1 MVEVNEKVVQ
11 NKDGYLKEYASGIDK
26 YIERLKSEG
35 YEKRKEFMK
44 DFAANISEYKEQYRK
59 MLGIDAFGECDKKGE
74 KTYICD
80 NDLCSI
86 YRIKI
91 YITEEI
97 PFYSILLVP
106 KNVKSPMPLVIAQHG
121 GGGTC
126 ELCCDLEGKNNY
138 SHMATRALKR
148 GAAILAPQLM
158 LWAKEESDTSRGH
171 KVDFD
176 RHMSD
181 RSLKHFGSSITALE
195 ISGITKSLDF
205 ALECDDFD
213 KENVLM
219 IGLSYGGYFTLH
231 TMAADDRIKAG
242 YAAGFF
248 NDRNRYDWQD
258 WCYQNS
264 GNTFHD
270 AEVAALC
277 APRKLFIQVGKGDK
291 VFGFESAVSEA
302 ERAKEYYKAAG
313 CEENFVFS
321 LWNGEHTVSPDDTG
335 YDFIFGSEIN
345 V

>member
-1 MVEVNEKVVQ
+1 MAEVNEKVLK
-11 NKDGYLKEYASGIDK
+11 NKDEHLKEYVLGIDK
-26 YIERLKSEG
+26 YIEKLKSES
-35 YEKRKEFMK
+35 YEKREAFFK
-44 DFAANISEYKEQYRK
+44 DFAENIPKYRDKYRK
-59 MLGIDAFGECDKKGE
+59 MLGIDAFEKCTKAGE

-91 YITEEI
+91 YITDEI

-106 KNVKSPMPLVIAQHG
+106 KSAEGSMPLVIAQHG
-121 GGGTC
+121 GGGTS

-138 SHMATRALKR
+138 SLMATRALKR
-148 GAAILAPQLM
+148 GAAVLAPQLM

-176 RHMSD
+176 RHGAD

-195 ISGITKSLDF
+195 IAGILKSLDF
-205 ALECDDFD
+205 ALECDNFD
-213 KENVLM
+213 RENILM

-277 APRKLFIQVGKGDK
+277 APRKLFIQVGKDDK
-291 VFGFESAVSEA
+291 VFGFESAISEA

-321 LWNGEHTVSPDDTG
+321 LWEGGHTVSPDDDG
-335 YDFIFGSEIN
+335 YDFIFGSDKN